1 MTYLRT
7 TIGRWSLDLDSP
19 EAEAMFQ
26 RIRTEGIAVFRR
38 QPGFIRYRL
47 VRADVRTT
55 IAVAEWENEELGTAG
70 AQRFRDWLGQTGIRS
85 RLTME
90 THAGEVIVGS

>member
-1 MTYLRT
+1 
-7 TIGRWSLDLDSP
+7 
-19 EAEAMFQ
+19 MFQ

-47 VRADVRTT
+47 MRADVRTT

-70 AQRFRDWLGQTGIRS
+70 ATAPRLAGAGQYLRQAYHGDLRRRGDRS
-85 RLTME
+85 ILS
-90 THAGEVIVGS
+90 G